1 MSVTAT
7 NPHTTLTVVAAPD
20 AGRAP
25 LNVTYT
31 YSETNDGTDPIA
43 DVAITDDGCAP
54 LTPTGGDANANAVLD
69 PGETWTYTC
78 NRTFTEPGTFTNKV
92 TGTGTSTVDRLQ
104 APLETAQGS
113 VTVQPPL
120 PPPTVQ
126 SQPPAQRRREG
137 GLPLTGLEVAG
148 LVVVGLALL
157 GAGALLVGTARRR
170 RQRRV

>member
-7 NPHTTLTVVAAPD
+7 NPHTTLSVVAAPG

-25 LNVTYT
+25 LAVTYT
-31 YSETNDGTDPIA
+31 YAETNDGTDPIR

-69 PGETWTYTC
+69 PGETWTFTC
-78 NRTFTEPGTFTNKV
+78 TRTFTEPGTFTNRV
-92 TGTGTSTVDRLQ
+92 SGTGTDTVDGLA
-104 APLETAQGS
+104 APLETAQAT

-126 SQPPAQRRREG
+126 ASRPPERRQEGG
-137 GLPLTGLEVAG
+137 GLPSQ
-148 LVVVGLALL
+148 
-157 GAGALLVGTARRR
+157 ARRR
-170 RQRRV
+170 LAWSPLPSGCSGPGPC